1 MENQLEK
8 TFHKLKT
15 LGNYNVYKILNDVIP
30 SLSSLLP
37 LDNEWEVQW
46 VYIPVFQGGL
56 VDSLLYHD
64 SITVFFFNRAFIKN
78 SCHIFLQDNSPINMK
93 VKSS

>member
-8 TFHKLKT
+8 TFHELKT
-15 LGNYNVYKILNDVIP
+15 LGNYNVYKVLNDVIP

-64 SITVFFFNRAFIKN
+64 SITVFFLIETSSKILATFSSKITPP
-78 SCHIFLQDNSPINMK
+78 PIWR
-93 VKSS
+93 